1 MFDAVQKWHTA
12 MGAYGI
18 DVGEIDF
25 AEPNV
30 WPGYL
35 MGVSGIEVGELDF
48 AEPRICYSS

>member
-1 MFDAVQKWHTA
+1 

-30 WPGYL
+30 WPGSL
-35 MGVSGIEVGELDF
+35 MGVSGIDVGELDF
-48 AEPRICYSS
+48 AEPKAEPNVHIVYIN